1 MRLLETPTSK
11 VRLDKWLWAARF
23 YKTRSQAT
31 EAIAAGH
38 VKTQGNRSKA
48 GQSIG
53 AGVVIEIVK
62 DRLTWEVEVVCVSD
76 KRGSGAD
83 AQRLYRET
91 APSKERR
98 EEQLQALRAAP
109 PASTLSGR
117 PTKHNRR
124 AIDRWRTTGGGD
136 G

>member
-1 MRLLETPTSK
+1 MRLPETPGAK

-48 GQSIG
+48 GQSIS

-62 DRLTWEVEVVCVSD
+62 DRVTWEVEVAAVSD

-83 AQRLYRET
+83 ALRLYRET
-91 APSKERR
+91 AAGKERR
-98 EEQLQALRAAP
+98 EQQLQAMRAAG
-109 PASTLSGR
+109 PASMLSGR
-117 PTKHNRR
+117 PTKRNRR
-124 AIDRWRTTGGGD
+124 AIDKWRTGD
-136 G
+136 GDG